1 MQERLTVTDDQPQP
15 APLPDF
21 TPVPKKYYR
30 HDGWT
35 PERQHAF
42 IKALAECGSVVEA
55 ARHVGMSHGTAYTLR
70 NEPGAEGFSAAWDTA
85 LVKATSRVHDVL
97 VDHAVNGAAEP
108 IMYGGEQVAE
118 FRRYNYRMMMWL
130 LRHHQ
135 PEKFG
140 GSANGGTDSAL
151 SRHRMRLLKEQ
162 WHEEWQ
168 AEGEARG
175 KRLVAED
182 REKAAQRQKEH
193 DERFHT
199 KINDMRQKMIAH
211 YIAKDPAT
219 DEPHNRFNPKGASP
233 MELLIYDEVSGGG
246 ASEGKELR
254 EEMGFPPR
262 SGDKHR
268 RQNDAE

>member
-1 MQERLTVTDDQPQP
+1 MTDQQPQTD
-15 APLPDF
+15 PLPDF

-35 PERQHAF
+35 PERQHGF

-55 ARHVGMSHGTAYTLR
+55 ARHVGMSFGTAYTLR
-70 NEPGAEGFSAAWDTA
+70 NETGAEEFSSAWDA
-85 LVKATSRVHDVL
+85 AIAKATNRIHDVL

-108 IMYGGEQVAE
+108 IMYGGEQVGE

-135 PEKFG
+135 PEKFSG
-140 GSANGGTDSAL
+140 GANGGTDSAL
-151 SRHRMRLLKEQ
+151 SRHRMKLLKEQ
-162 WHEEWQ
+162 WYEEWQ

-175 KRLVAED
+175 KRLINEH
-182 REKAAQRQKEH
+182 REETAQRQKEH
-193 DERFHT
+193 DERFHA
-199 KINDMRQKMIAH
+199 KINDMRQKMIA
-211 YIAKDPAT
+211 YYVAKDPAT
-219 DEPHNRFNPKGASP
+219 GEPRKRFNPKGASP

-262 SGDKHR
+262 EGEMDSGE
-268 RQNDAE
+268 NSEE